1 MDRDEKN
8 KELNE
13 GSINGSQNKENSV
26 EENKDESLAS
36 ENIEKEDRWKCAE
49 KKMKKKEDIEKD
61 IRKKSNFKKLIVAAV
76 ALVLVTIVATS
87 FVLTKFGFVGFLPRD
102 EYKKYQ
108 KLMALREVVEDDF
121 YKKTDGDKLEEG
133 MCKGLF
139 YGLDDVYSSYYN
151 KEEMKELTET
161 SSGKY
166 VGVGLVVT
174 PDKKSGAI
182 KVERVVSNSP
192 AKKAGV
198 KAGDLIVKVAGKS
211 YTYQEMDLAVKNM
224 RGKEGTSV
232 DVTFLRDGEILNKKL
247 ERRKVVLDSI
257 ESKVIDNNIGYI
269 KIIGFEEETDK
280 DFEKA
285 LSSLEKKNIKGLII
299 DVRDNGGGYLDVVE
313 KIADR
318 LLGDA
323 VIVYTKDN
331 KGNKEYLKSTASQKV
346 DMPIAILTN
355 GHSASASEILTGAI
369 VDNKAGVSVGTTTYG
384 KGLVQSVVQLRDG
397 TGYKLTTAQYF
408 TPNGNYIN
416 EKGIK
421 PNIEVKNEKE
431 QLPEAIKYIESQI
444 KNKK

>member
-1 MDRDEKN
+1 MDRERDEQIKDI
-8 KELNE
+8 KT
-13 GSINGSQNKENSV
+13 
-26 EENKDESLAS
+26 ENK
-36 ENIEKEDRWKCAE
+36 NTTEKEDAKDSLANNYEDLSYDEGDKKKSDSNFRKRRKSQEEE
-49 KKMKKKEDIEKD
+49 KKN
-61 IRKKSNFKKLIVAAV
+61 NFKKILAGAII
-76 ALVLVTIVATS
+76 LVLVTIIATS
-87 FVLTKFGFVGFLPRD
+87 FVLTKFGVVGFIPSD
-102 EYKKYQ
+102 EYKKY
-108 KLMALREVVEDDF
+108 KKVMALRDVVESNF
-121 YKKTDGDKLEEG
+121 YQKPKDDKLEEG

-151 KEEMKELTET
+151 KEEMKQLTEA

-182 KVERVVSNSP
+182 KVERVVSNTP

-198 KAGDLIVKVAGKS
+198 KPGDLIIKVAGKS
-211 YTYQEMDLAVKNM
+211 YTYQELDLAVKNM
-224 RGKEGTSV
+224 RGEEGTSV
-232 DVTFLRDGEILNKKL
+232 DVTFLRDGEVITKKL
-247 ERRKVVLDSI
+247 ERKKLVLDSI
-257 ESKVIDNNIGYI
+257 ESKVIDKDIGYI
-269 KIIGFEEETDK
+269 KIIGFEEDTDK

-285 LSSLEKKNIKGLII
+285 LTSLEKKNIKGLII
-299 DVRDNGGGYLDVVE
+299 DVRDNGGGYLNVVE
-313 KIADR
+313 SIADR

-331 KGNKEYLKSTASQKV
+331 KGNKEYFRSSNSQKLNL
-346 DMPIAILTN
+346 PIAILTN

-369 VDNKAGVSVGTTTYG
+369 VDNKAGVSIGTTTYG

-416 EKGIK
+416 KKGIK
-421 PNIEVKNEKE
+421 PNIEVKDEKN

-444 KNKK
+444 KMKK